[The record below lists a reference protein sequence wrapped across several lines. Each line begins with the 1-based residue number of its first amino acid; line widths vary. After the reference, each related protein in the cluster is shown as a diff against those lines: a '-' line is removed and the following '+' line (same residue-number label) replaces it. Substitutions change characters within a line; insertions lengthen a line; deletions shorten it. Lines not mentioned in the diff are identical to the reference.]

1 MLSIYNFL
9 KVKLCYRTYWKQW
22 LAFLTMCFLVLSC
35 SQENDC
41 KIGEKKLLIVYPD
54 KRETLYFTDFQ
65 DITKDFWSGGSKVEI
80 NVDEFN
86 SLEEK
91 KAFIDYKR
99 DYNTPLTINSE
110 IKNNQIYILNFI
122 NNKLTATEYNED
134 KYKLLT
140 VWNFEE
146 NYQNFIYN
154 KTGKDLYL
162 ETIVYGSGAFT
173 NSNIPT
179 KRIKPNNIIE
189 AGYPDYYFSD
199 EPPFSIRT
207 TSSYYE
213 TIRYWLRY

>member
-1 MLSIYNFL
+1 M
-9 KVKLCYRTYWKQW
+9 KKLI
-22 LAFLTMCFLVLSC
+22 LLLFIPLLVLSC

-41 KIGEKKLLIVYPD
+41 KIDEKKLLIVYPD

-65 DITKDFWSGGSKVEI
+65 EITKDFWSGGSKVKI
-80 NVDEFN
+80 NIDEFN

-91 KAFIDYKR
+91 KAFIDYGKA
-99 DYNTPLTINSE
+99 YNTPLSINSD
-110 IKNNQIYILNFI
+110 INNNQIYILNVI
-122 NNKLTATEYNED
+122 NNKLTASEYNED

-140 VWNFEE
+140 VWSFEE

-162 ETIVYGSGAFT
+162 ETVVYGSGSFT

-189 AGYPDYYFSD
+189 SGLPDYYFSD
-199 EPPFSIRT
+199 EPPFSINT
-207 TSSYYE
+207 TSSYNQTY
-213 TIRYWLRY
+213 RYWLRY